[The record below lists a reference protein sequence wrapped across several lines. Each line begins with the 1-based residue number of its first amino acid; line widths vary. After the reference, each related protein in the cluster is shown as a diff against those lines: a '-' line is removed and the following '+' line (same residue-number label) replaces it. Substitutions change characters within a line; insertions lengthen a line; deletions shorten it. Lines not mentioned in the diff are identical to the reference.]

1 MAVHPEAGC
10 LDEYRRGGFE
20 TRPYLPDRSRTS
32 SLLRVG
38 GLQPFTT
45 LDYPGE
51 LAAVVFCQ
59 GCPWGCRYC
68 QNGHLLP
75 SRGEGLIPWDDIIGF
90 LRQRKGLLDA
100 LVLSGGEPTL
110 QPALPLAIQQIKA
123 LGFKVGLHTAGC
135 FPERLARVLP
145 LLDWV
150 GLDIKALPQDY
161 PPLTGVPGSGEK
173 AWRSLGLLLASGI
186 AHEVRVTVHETLL
199 PPDRLA
205 DLIRRLS
212 QAGVRR
218 LALQECQWRR
228 TLDSNL
234 GPSYSN
240 GKDFV
245 GDFGHLFEC
254 LEFRPSP

>member
-1 MAVHPEAGC
+1 MNN
-10 LDEYRRGGFE
+10 
-20 TRPYLPDRSRTS
+20 
-32 SLLRVG
+32 LRVG

-59 GCPWGCRYC
+59 GCPWRCRYC

-75 SRGEGLIPWDDIIGF
+75 SRGERLIPWPDIIDF

-100 LVLSGGEPTL
+100 VVLSGGEPTL
-110 QPALPLAIQQIKA
+110 QPALPPAIQQIKA

-135 FPERLARVLP
+135 YPEWLARALP

-161 PPLTGVPGSGEK
+161 PLLTGVPGSGEK

-186 AHEVRVTVHETLL
+186 DHEVRITVHETLL
-199 PPDRLA
+199 PTDRLA
-205 DLIRRLS
+205 DLILSLS
-212 QAGVRR
+212 QMKVRR
-218 LALQECQWRR
+218 LALQECRWRT

-234 GPSYSN
+234 GPSCSN
-240 GKDFV
+240 GQDLA
-245 GDFGHLFEC
+245 GDFGYLFEC